1 MSRTEIH
8 IERLIVDGLPFA
20 ETDVRVLR
28 SALETELADA
38 FGAGIGDPERAGD
51 GTAGTEA
58 RGRVAPGSPASL
70 GRQAARAIHRSVTR

>member
-20 ETDVRVLR
+20 ETEVRVLR
-28 SALETELADA
+28 TALEAELADA
-38 FGAGIGDPERAGD
+38 FGAGIGAAKPTGD
-51 GTAGTEA
+51 GVAGTE
-58 RGRVAPGSPASL
+58 RRDRVAPGSPAAL